1 MEDGRADRSRYFR
14 DASRA
19 FLRLRGAPFIL
30 SARELHVLSS
40 WEKEGI
46 PLGSVLEGL
55 EAAFRRPA
63 SGASSGRGK
72 ISLVYCDAFVRRAY
86 DRHRERAVGR
96 RPPAGRRPGRK
107 ERIRSE
113 AAAFL
118 GDASEELP
126 GLKGLFRRA
135 LRLAEGEGD
144 SEAELGRLEDEVEN
158 LLLKHCPEDERRR
171 AEKQVRLE
179 APAAAGESLE
189 RKLRARLLKNLRM
202 RYRVPFV
209 SYPYY

>member
-1 MEDGRADRSRYFR
+1 MEDGQADRSRYFR

-86 DRHRERAVGR
+86 DRHRERAVGG
-96 RPPAGRRPGRK
+96 RPPARGRAERK
-107 ERIRSE
+107 ERIRRE

-118 GDASEELP
+118 DDAPGDLP
-126 GLKGLFRRA
+126 GLKDLFRRA
-135 LRLAEGEGD
+135 LRLAEDEGE

-158 LLLKHCPEDERRR
+158 MLLTHCPEDERRR
-171 AEKQVRLE
+171 AERQVRHE
-179 APAAAGESLE
+179 APSASEESLE
-189 RKLRARLLKNLRM
+189 RKLRARLLKNLRV